1 MQCALDLC
9 LLFYPQWTL
18 LWTAFCVCV
27 WCCNHSC
34 SCTPKSLSRCLCLY
48 CNWDLPSS
56 AVHSLSQSGYWAGTI
71 SGELI
76 SAFHCKLCNTVEC
89 FDEIIV
95 GFNFSFS
102 LRFSY
107 VLFCEAFSLW
117 YYSIVFFQVLMSEK
131 LPFHIGG
138 RTFKLLLDIFLYHDL
153 SVKNFIKALQVS
165 GPSILDI
172 QCTCLSQIQ
181 IHGNEAYILY
191 YCFYLWQKFKMKFW
205 IW

>member
-107 VLFCEAFSLW
+107 VLFCEAFSLILQHCILSGFDVRKVTISHW
-117 YYSIVFFQVLMSEK
+117 RQNFQA
-131 LPFHIGG
+131 
-138 RTFKLLLDIFLYHDL
+138 TFGYLLVSW
-153 SVKNFIKALQVS
+153 SV
-165 GPSILDI
+165 
-172 QCTCLSQIQ
+172 C
-181 IHGNEAYILY
+181 
-191 YCFYLWQKFKMKFW
+191 
-205 IW
+205 